1 MKKLAA
7 LMVAGLMAL
16 SLAACGNTGTN
27 PSVAPSG
34 DPSASPAQ
42 SGEPSEA
49 LTSNSSASLDAA
61 LKATFSSGYLA
72 EGENGAKVMIAAT
85 TDGSKAVVISDSGE
99 SQAVL
104 FGAAAQTDEGKLTVT
119 DDATREKF
127 VCTFTQNEEGR
138 VVIVLEDGTQM
149 AVQAMDAAAVT
160 SALQELAQ

>member
-16 SLAACGNTGTN
+16 SLAACGNTSTN

-42 SGEPSEA
+42 SGEPSA
-49 LTSNSSASLDAA
+49 SLTGNSSVSLDAA
-61 LKATFSSGYLA
+61 LKATFVSGYLA
-72 EGENGAKVMIAAT
+72 EGENDAKVLIAAT
-85 TDGSKAVVISDSGE
+85 ADGSKAVVISDSGE
-99 SQAVL
+99 SQAIL
-104 FGAAAQTDEGKLTVT
+104 FGTAAQTDEGKLTVT
-119 DDATREKF
+119 DDATGEKF

-138 VVIVLEDGTQM
+138 VVIALEDGTKM
-149 AVQAMDAAAVT
+149 AVQTIDAAAVT